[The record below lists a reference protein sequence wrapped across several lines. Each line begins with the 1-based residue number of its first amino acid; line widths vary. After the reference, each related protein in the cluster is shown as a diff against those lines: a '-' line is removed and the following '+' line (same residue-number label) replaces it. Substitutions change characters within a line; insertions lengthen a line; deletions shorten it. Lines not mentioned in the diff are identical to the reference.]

1 MPLGGEGVRRDQ
13 REAGDEADGLP
24 QDVFERGIV
33 RALVVGIQGQ
43 HAAGQLVHDVAAG
56 GLEDHV
62 LGEGGGHLPGLGH
75 DVIEALQLRAGRELA
90 EQEQVGDLFIAEGA
104 VLLVRGDD
112 ILDADAA
119 VVKLAGHRHA
129 LAVHHIVAL
138 DAADLADADE
148 HAGAVRVPK
157 AALDA
162 LVLKIMRVD
171 RVLLRDILAQP
182 RNVVFKKRRL
192 FRHGSTPS
200 CIPFPALYTISA

>member
-1 MPLGGEGVRRDQ
+1 M
-13 REAGDEADGLP
+13 
-24 QDVFERGIV
+24 
-33 RALVVGIQGQ
+33 
-43 HAAGQLVHDVAAG
+43 
-56 GLEDHV
+56 
-62 LGEGGGHLPGLGH
+62 
-75 DVIEALQLRAGRELA
+75 
-90 EQEQVGDLFIAEGA
+90 
-104 VLLVRGDD
+104 RGDD

-200 CIPFPALYTISA
+200 CILFPALYTISA